1 MSVSTQSFTNSGVST
16 NLVASANA
24 MRIPTEDLKRQWAR
38 IGPEILDAV
47 NRVLPTGKYVLGS
60 ELTQFEADF
69 AAFCGTAFS
78 IGMSN
83 GTAALHLALRACGVG
98 ERDDDEVITVPNT
111 FAATA
116 FAISHCGAMP
126 VFADVDPDT
135 FNLNPATLEAL
146 ITPRTRAIVPVHLY
160 GQVGDMD
167 AVMAI
172 ARKHGLRVVEDCAHT
187 HGATRN
193 GKQAGSF
200 GDVGCFSFYPT
211 KVMGAFGDGGMC
223 VTSDPELN
231 AKIRQYRYMG
241 QKVKYNHEIL
251 GYQERL
257 DELQAAMLAVKLRY
271 LPEWVQQRQRVA
283 AIYDALLAG
292 TPVTSPPVAAGN
304 SHAYY
309 LYTIQAPEREALIA
323 HLAARGI
330 GSYVVYPY
338 LVPMMGAYSRLRFDV
353 NTTPVARDQASRIL
367 SLPMFPELTD
377 AEAREVGEAV
387 RGFYRV

>member
-1 MSVSTQSFTNSGVST
+1 MSASSTSFANNAVGT
-16 NLVASANA
+16 NLVAAANA
-24 MRIPTEDLKRQWAR
+24 MRIPTEDLKRQWQV
-38 IGPEILDAV
+38 IGPEILEAV
-47 NRVLPTGKYVLGS
+47 GRVLPTGKYVLGP
-60 ELTQFEADF
+60 ELTQFEQDF

-98 ERDDDEVITVPNT
+98 PGDEVITVPNT

-116 FAISHCGAMP
+116 FAISHCGATP

-135 FNLNPATLEAL
+135 FNMRPDAIEAL
-146 ITPRTRAIVPVHLY
+146 ITPRTKAILPVHLY
-160 GQVGDMD
+160 GQVGEIE
-167 AVMAI
+167 AIVAI
-172 ARKHGLRVVEDCAHT
+172 AHKRGLRMVEDCAHT
-187 HGATRN
+187 HGAHRN
-193 GKQAGSF
+193 GAHAGSF

-271 LPEWVQQRQRVA
+271 LPGWVRERQRVA
-283 AIYDALLAG
+283 AIYDELIAA
-292 TPVTSPPVAAGN
+292 TPAKPPLVAPGN
-304 SHAYY
+304 AHAYY
-309 LYTIQAPEREALIA
+309 LYTIRAPRREALMA
-323 HLAARGI
+323 HLAAHGI

-338 LVPMMGAYSRLRFDV
+338 LVPMMGAYADLRFDPDRV
-353 NTTPVARDQASRIL
+353 PVARDHASEIL
-367 SLPMFPELTD
+367 SLPMFPELSD

-387 RGFYRV
+387 RAFYA